1 MTSIFTEDLDRARI
15 DLNEAERR
23 AFKAE
28 HAQKEAERGRR
39 QELERAEGLQRRLSD
54 VLAQSDKDHK
64 QVVQLRQQLD
74 RLEGLEPEL
83 VQARSDLRD
92 ANDRANRYLDQNEGL
107 EVKLK
112 EMTDLLNEKKA
123 EAQMLAS
130 ELQPT
135 RMLLGSLRVYLQAQ
149 QDMRSELERLGW

>member
-123 EAQMLAS
+123 EAQTLAS

>member
-1 MTSIFTEDLDRARI
+1 MSSIFTEDLDKARI